1 MSCRELTFVFFFF
14 GGAGGSEIRV
24 VVCGR
29 NVSFT
34 KKEKKKTIV
43 QVHVCKGEIFFK
55 LNTIYI
61 KV

>member
-1 MSCRELTFVFFFF
+1 MSCREFTFVFA
-14 GGAGGSEIRV
+14 GGGGGGGGGWGSEIRV

-43 QVHVCKGEIFFK
+43 QG
-55 LNTIYI
+55 
-61 KV
+61 